1 MLSVPS
7 VCTCYRKRA
16 YRYGQPISKTCRKNQ
31 PTMDTVLGPLR
42 SLSLQRHQR
51 FVNYLYQKV
60 VHVCMYDEI
69 VSRYSMAQNIIDC
82 TNVHV

>member
-1 MLSVPS
+1 
-7 VCTCYRKRA
+7 
-16 YRYGQPISKTCRKNQ
+16 
-31 PTMDTVLGPLR
+31 MDTVVGPLR

-51 FVNYLYQKV
+51 FLNYLYQKV